1 MDSKRKYD
9 YYNMLYKA
17 NVITKSI
24 WLIANIMASFVDTFR
39 QTLKEPKSL
48 WAAQKGRQLFDTQTS
63 WWERLLDEI
72 K

>member
-39 QTLKEPKSL
+39 QTPKKPKSL
-48 WAAQKGRQLFDTQTS
+48 WAPQKGRQLFDTQSS